1 MPNRQSSC
9 LRHGRKVRNLVTE
22 RTRESQDSGAMT
34 QGNWGLEPFV
44 EALEVVWATTPQSD
58 RGLRDQFIPFLMKH
72 KDRLKTDKIFVEIIR
87 NNGDLAVDIIQALL
101 FAPKQEK
108 SSGTIYCQGCQ
119 AYRMS

>member
-1 MPNRQSSC
+1 MAEKYEILS
-9 LRHGRKVRNLVTE
+9 LKELAKAKTAE
-22 RTRESQDSGAMT
+22 AIT

-44 EALEVVWATTPQSD
+44 EALEVAWATTPQSD